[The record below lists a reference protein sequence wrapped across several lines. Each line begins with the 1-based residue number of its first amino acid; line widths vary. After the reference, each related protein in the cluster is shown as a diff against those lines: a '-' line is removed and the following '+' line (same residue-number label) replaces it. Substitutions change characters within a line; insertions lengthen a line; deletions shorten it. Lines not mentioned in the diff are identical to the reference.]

1 MAFLSVED
9 NTGALDNIAIF
20 NEQWQEYRTLLYE
33 NNNVLIIGK
42 KESVKKDGIIVNKVL
57 EIWVA
62 KTWPY

>member
-57 EIWVA
+57 EI
-62 KTWPY
+62 